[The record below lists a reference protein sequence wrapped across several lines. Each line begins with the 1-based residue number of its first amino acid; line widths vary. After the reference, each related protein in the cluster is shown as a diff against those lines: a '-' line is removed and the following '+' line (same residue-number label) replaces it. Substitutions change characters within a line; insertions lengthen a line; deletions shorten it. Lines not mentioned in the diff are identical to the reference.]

1 MRPAKILEPDARG
14 AVVEDGQSV
23 SQGKL
28 DQLSRY
34 GGREVGVFSRLASG
48 VFRRLAGVGV
58 VETALGP
65 SVPMFCSL

>member
-28 DQLSRY
+28 DQLSRH
-34 GGREVGVFSRLASG
+34 GEREVGVFSWLAPG
-48 VFRRLAGVGV
+48 VFRRLAPTTKETVRQHSLQGVW
-58 VETALGP
+58 AW
-65 SVPMFCSL
+65 

>member
-28 DQLSRY
+28 DQLSRH
-34 GGREVGVFSRLASG
+34 GEREVGVLSWLAPRG
-48 VFRRLAGVGV
+48 IQTAG
-58 VETALGP
+58 P
-65 SVPMFCSL
+65 YDKKKR